1 MGDVGEVVAVDSY
14 ELERMRRSIA
24 MLRHGSQVLNREE
37 AMALILELQ
46 DVQRRLDELRGGLAR
61 LLEDA

>member
-1 MGDVGEVVAVDSY
+1 MGGAGEVVAVDSY

-37 AMALILELQ
+37 AMALIRELQ